1 MRSTMGLTRR
11 MTNESDP
18 FNGFDLQE
26 AIDLRWTLR
35 DITAKRWKLSPIN
48 LSHLEMLKSMNL
60 IEMHDDRHSQRLA

>member
-26 AIDLRWTLR
+26 AIDLRWTLGTSR
-35 DITAKRWKLSPIN
+35 LNAGNCLLSTYRTWKS
-48 LSHLEMLKSMNL
+48 
-60 IEMHDDRHSQRLA
+60 